1 MPSRVTYTRE
11 IDFDNAGA
19 IWTSNSNTPGWHI
32 EPENPQ
38 IIRLRENGRFHCSRG
53 RSKLL
58 SARGSPSGRSLFAS
72 FGP

>member
-32 EPENPQ
+32 EPEEPANHPVA
-38 IIRLRENGRFHCSRG
+38 RERQVP
-53 RSKLL
+53 L
-58 SARGSPSGRSLFAS
+58 
-72 FGP
+72 